1 MRGKEFCLV
10 GLILVGGCTAPMRRA
25 APPTTINDA
34 KPDGFPADVR
44 LVTTDLGGW
53 ASRAPEFY
61 SGIRDAAA
69 HGNVSILALSGGGSE
84 GAFGAGVLV
93 GLTRAH
99 ARPRFELVTGV
110 SAGALIAPFAFLGP
124 RWDPELES
132 AFTTDH
138 SHLVSR
144 SPGWHFL
151 TRLVFPLGNKRHDP
165 LFDLVDRYVTPAMV
179 DAVARESAKGRRLVV
194 ATTNLDTEE
203 TVLWNMGAIAERG
216 GETARALFRDVL
228 VASASVPGVFPPIL
242 IHVRG
247 DGREYDELHVD
258 GSVTTSAFT
267 FPLVAGLR
275 PQELP
280 PLQGGEL
287 LMIVNGQLASAPQTT
302 PLSMIAVLSRS
313 FTAASNYKT
322 RDAILTAIGLAGRLG
337 MRFRLTD
344 IPADFPDASVV
355 DFGPRFMRKLFD
367 YGERC
372 AEEGRLWITQE
383 RAIKT
388 DTPVDPAAPGT
399 EPACPGAEPVAAPAG

>member
-10 GLILVGGCTAPMRRA
+10 CLILVGGCTATMRRA
-25 APPTTINDA
+25 APPATINDA

-53 ASRAPEFY
+53 ALRAPAFY

-69 HGNVSILALSGGGSE
+69 RGKVSILALSGGGSE

-124 RWDPELES
+124 RWDPELEA

-138 SHLVSR
+138 SYLINR
-144 SPGWHFL
+144 SPAWHFM
-151 TRLVFPLGNKRHDP
+151 TRLVFPLGDKRRDP
-165 LFDLVDRYVTPAMV
+165 LFDMVDRYVTPAMV
-179 DAVARESAKGRRLVV
+179 EAVAREAAKGRRLIV

-203 TVLWNMGAIAERG
+203 TVLWDMGAIAERG

-242 IHVRG
+242 IHVRD

-267 FPLVAGLR
+267 FPWVAGLR

-280 PLQGGEL
+280 PLLGSDL
-287 LMIVNGQLASAPQTT
+287 LMIVNGQLASAPLTT
-302 PLSMIAVLSRS
+302 PLSTVAVLARS
-313 FTAASNYKT
+313 FTASSNYKT
-322 RDAILTAIGLAGRLG
+322 RDAILTATGLAGRLG
-337 MRFRLTD
+337 MRFKLTD

-355 DFGPRFMRKLFD
+355 DFSPGFMRKLFD

-372 AEEGRLWITQE
+372 AKEGRLWVTPEQ
-383 RAIKT
+383 AIKPST
-388 DTPVDPAAPGT
+388 HVDPTTPGT
-399 EPACPGAEPVAAPAG
+399 EPACPGAKPADAPAG